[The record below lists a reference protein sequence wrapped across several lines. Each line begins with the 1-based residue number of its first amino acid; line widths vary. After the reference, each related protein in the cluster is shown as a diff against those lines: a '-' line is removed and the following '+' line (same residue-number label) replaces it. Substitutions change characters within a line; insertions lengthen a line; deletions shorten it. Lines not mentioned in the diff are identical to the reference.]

1 MILICDVP
9 FVYQKQCSYLKLQ
22 TFNRPWP
29 HYNTWD
35 DLSDAEIEVRI
46 LEPKEND
53 VFLLNSFS
61 LFVFI
66 SRKYIKSIKIRDIW
80 LRYIILSFVS
90 KH

>member
-22 TFNRPWP
+22 TFN
-29 HYNTWD
+29 NTWD